1 MRRVARVVVGVALS
15 LWARA
20 AGAQAGAAA
29 GTPLAGAEPEWYLR
43 GEGGCRLF
51 VQEFGRGRDTVVVL
65 HGGWG
70 AEHAYLFDALRGL
83 EDRYHLVLYDQ
94 RGSLR
99 SPCPDSL
106 VTAER
111 HVGDVERLREQ
122 LGLARV
128 TLFGHSNGTRLAT
141 LYLARHPDRVRGLV
155 LAGPG
160 HTFPRTPATAED
172 SAAVAAQGRAM
183 TAFLTRPEID
193 AELRRQGLDGDT
205 ARLSDEARTARWRV
219 RFAGA
224 NLYHVER
231 WREVRG
237 GQAFWSRA
245 AADAAARSMP
255 PTFDFVP
262 ALRAHPCPIWLV
274 EGDHDFG
281 AGTVAVHRRWVR
293 EVPTARLVVLPK
305 AGHNAWTDAPGPWR
319 HALRAAFASA
329 TGCRGAPRG

>member
-1 MRRVARVVVGVALS
+1 MDVRRVAGAVVGLALAVS
-15 LWARA
+15 ARSA
-20 AGAQAGAAA
+20 DAQIGA
-29 GTPLAGAEPEWYLR
+29 PLADAEPEWYLR

-70 AEHAYLFDALRGL
+70 AEHSYLFDALRGL
-83 EDRYHLVLYDQ
+83 DTRFHLVFYDQ

-99 SPCPDSL
+99 SPCADTL

-111 HVGDVERLREQ
+111 HVADLERLREQ
-122 LGLARV
+122 LGLRRV

-155 LAGPG
+155 LASPG
-160 HTFPRTPATAED
+160 NAFPRVPAAAADT
-172 SAAVAAQGRAM
+172 AAVATQARAM
-183 TAFLTRPEID
+183 AAFLARPEVD

-205 ARLSDEARTARWRV
+205 ARLSDKARTTRWRV

-237 GQAFWSRA
+237 GQVFWNRA
-245 AADAAARSMP
+245 AAEAAARSMP
-255 PTFDFVP
+255 PTFDLVP
-262 ALRAHPCPIWLV
+262 ALRAHPCPIWLL

-281 AGTVAVHRRWVR
+281 PATVAVHRRWIR

-305 AGHNAWTDAPGPWR
+305 AGHNAWTDAPGAWR
-319 HALRAAFASA
+319 QAVRAALASA
-329 TGCRGAPRG
+329 ASCRARPRE